1 MPTEQA
7 IQDVAMI
14 ARNGIDR
21 VIELERENKR
31 LTEALLKA
39 NAQTEHFE
47 REWYLRG
54 DEIERLRELSDEMFS
69 AMTAALLLAPPSS
82 GAYSVLDKAIKSV
95 QPRWIRRAAADHE
108 FASMEP

>member
-1 MPTEQA
+1 MNKEQA

-31 LTEALLKA
+31 LTECLQKA
-39 NAQTEHFE
+39 NAQAEYFE

-69 AMTAALLLAPPSS
+69 AMTAALMLAPHNC
-82 GAYSVLDKAIKSV
+82 GAYSVLDDAIKGL
-95 QPRWIRRAAADHE
+95 QPKWIRPAEDE
-108 FASMEP
+108 S

>member
-1 MPTEQA
+1 MTSEQA
-7 IQDVAMI
+7 VQDVAMI

-31 LTEALLKA
+31 LTECLLKA
-39 NAQTEHFE
+39 NAQAEHFE

-69 AMTAALLLAPPSS
+69 AMTAAMLLTPNSC
-82 GAYSVLDKAIKSV
+82 GAYSVLEESIKSL
-95 QPRWIRRAAADHE
+95 QPKWIRPAKDRVD
-108 FASMEP
+108 S

>member
-1 MPTEQA
+1 MNKEQA

-31 LTEALLKA
+31 LTEALLKV
-39 NAQTEHFE
+39 NAQAEHFE

-69 AMTAALLLAPPSS
+69 TITAALLLAPHSS
-82 GAYSVLDKAIKSV
+82 GAYSLLNDAVKNL
-95 QPRWIRRAAADHE
+95 QLNWIRRTE
-108 FASMEP
+108 GQS

>member
-1 MPTEQA
+1 MNKEQA

-31 LTEALLKA
+31 LTECLQKA
-39 NAQTEHFE
+39 NAQVEHFE

-54 DEIERLRELSDEMFS
+54 DEIECLRELSDEMFS
-69 AMTAALLLAPPSS
+69 AMMAALLLAPHNS
-82 GAYSVLDKAIKSV
+82 GSYSVLDDAIKRL
-95 QPRWIRRAAADHE
+95 QPKWIRPAEDK
-108 FASMEP
+108 S